1 MDYRDIANRVTSM
14 SKNVL
19 EDVVVDLANNFI
31 NNFIEYFAY
40 TVASNWDEV
49 QYRLL
54 EKRLEP
60 TADNILSVLEELSD
74 KIDVGASIENAD
86 DNTKRIVGGMLSL
99 GIALAK
105 RIRRD
110 WLEKLTYEN
119 VVKQAEKRNM
129 TELLNYLRKY
139 PRLTSKII
147 DWVRE
152 RVVSQ

>member
-1 MDYRDIANRVTSM
+1 MDYRDIANRITSM

-19 EDVVVDLANNFI
+19 EDVVVDLVDNFMS
-31 NNFIEYFAY
+31 NFIEYFAY

-49 QYRLL
+49 QYKLL

-60 TADNILSVLEELSD
+60 TTENILSVLEELSD
-74 KIDVGASIENAD
+74 KIDVGASLESAD
-86 DNTKRIVGGMLSL
+86 DNTKRVVGGMLSL
-99 GIALAK
+99 GITLAR

-139 PRLTSKII
+139 PKLTSKII